1 MTNSYIAICI
11 AISALVTLAL
21 RVLPFAV
28 FSGGRCTPAVITYLG
43 RVLPYAI
50 MGMLVVYCLKSTVL
64 LGPTHGLSELI
75 SVAAVVLLHVWR
87 KNTILSVAVGTAVYM
102 LLVRFVFA

>member
-21 RVLPFAV
+21 RVLPFAA
-28 FSGGRCTPAVITYLG
+28 FSGGRRTPAVITYLG

-50 MGMLVVYCLKSTVL
+50 MGMLVVYCLKSTDF
-64 LGPTHGLSELI
+64 LGPTHGLPELI